1 MLRLGNTLFLLVD
14 VQGKLA
20 HSMYDREAL
29 FANLQRLI
37 RGVLVLELPILW
49 MEQYPQGLGPTVPEL
64 AALLPGRQ
72 PIAKTSFSC
81 CGSEAFL
88 QALAA
93 TGRWQ
98 VLLAGIETHVCI
110 YQTTVDLL
118 ALGYHVE
125 VVADAVSS
133 RTAQNREIGL
143 QRVRAAG
150 ASLTSVEMA
159 LFELQRVAEGARFKE
174 LLRIVK

>member
-1 MLRLGNTLFLLVD
+1 MLRIENTVFLLVD
-14 VQGKLA
+14 VQGNLA
-20 HSMYDREAL
+20 QAMYDREAL

-37 RGVLVLELPILW
+37 RGALALDLPILW
-49 MEQYPQGLGPTVPEL
+49 VEQYPQGLGPTVPEL

-81 CGSEAFL
+81 CGNEAFL

-93 TGRWQ
+93 TRRWQ
-98 VLLAGIETHVCI
+98 VLLAGIEAHVCI
-110 YQTTVDLL
+110 YQTTIDLL
-118 ALGYHVE
+118 ARGYHVE

-143 QRVRAAG
+143 RRVQAAG
-150 ASLTSVEMA
+150 AAITSVEMA
-159 LFELQRVAEGARFKE
+159 LFELQRVAEGPRFRE
-174 LLRIVK
+174 LLRIVR

>member
-1 MLRLGNTLFLLVD
+1 MLRLENTLLLLVD

-20 HSMYDREAL
+20 HSMHDREAL

-37 RGVLVLELPILW
+37 RGVQALELPILW
-49 MEQYPQGLGPTVPEL
+49 MEQYPQGLGPTVPEISS
-64 AALLPGRQ
+64 LLEGYR

-110 YQTTVDLL
+110 YQTTADLL
-118 ALGYHVE
+118 ARGYHVE

-143 QRVRAAG
+143 QRVRAVG
-150 ASLTSVEMA
+150 AALTSVEMA
-159 LFELQRVAEGARFKE
+159 LFELQRVAEGPRFKE
-174 LLRIVK
+174 LLRIVR